1 MALSTP
7 RTRPSAPHVD
17 DALRHELPDDEPRD
31 ERRLGVLGGVH
42 REVSEGDPLPFNF
55 LRAEEVQRG
64 RDVVK
69 KTSRV
74 QGQVHACVEINQ

>member
-1 MALSTP
+1 MAFSTP

-17 DALRHELPDDEPRD
+17 DALRDELPDDKPGD
-31 ERRLGVLGGVH
+31 KSRLGVLGGVH
-42 REVSEGDPLPFNF
+42 LEVLEGHPFPFNF

-64 RDVVK
+64 RGVVK

-74 QGQVHACVEINQ
+74 QGQVDACVEINQ